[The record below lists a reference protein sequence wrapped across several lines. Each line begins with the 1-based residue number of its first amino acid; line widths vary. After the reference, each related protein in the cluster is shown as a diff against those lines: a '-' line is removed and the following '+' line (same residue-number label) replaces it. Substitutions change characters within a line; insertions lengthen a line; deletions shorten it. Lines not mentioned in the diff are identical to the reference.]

1 MNKVI
6 ELQIT
11 NNYSVNVKFKDGFEG
26 EIDLKPML
34 GKGIAEELLE
44 EQKFK
49 TLSIES
55 GGGLAWKNGYDIC
68 PNYLRE
74 LVEKEVENKV
84 I

>member
-6 ELQIT
+6 ELQII
-11 NNYSVNVKFKDGFEG
+11 NNYSVKVKFKDGFEG

-34 GKGIAEELLE
+34 GKGIAEELLN

-49 TLSIES
+49 TLIIEP
-55 GGGLAWKNGYDIC
+55 GGGIAWENGYDIC

-74 LVEKEVENKV
+74 LVEQEVESKV
-84 I
+84 A